1 MLLATFTNSTSAR
14 IDSPRSRATMSSK
27 LESKKLMDSARTPS
41 SELREWLN
49 IKRERYLHAIKS
61 FDEDDLKLLLGNL
74 ELLIFKI

>member
-1 MLLATFTNSTSAR
+1 
-14 IDSPRSRATMSSK
+14 MSSK

-61 FDEDDLKLLLGNL
+61 FEEDDLKLLLGKL
-74 ELLIFKI
+74 ELRI